1 MYTNNTITK
10 SLARLNQAIESL
22 EVILHD
28 RSIPIVRYLKS
39 NATASFFQLQ
49 QETNLPPIELQGQIA
64 ALERIG
70 IIKAS
75 TSEDLRTYQL
85 DQYKMLKIQ
94 LLTMQLIEQP
104 MEIPDWI

>member
-1 MYTNNTITK
+1 MYTNNTITR
-10 SLARLNQAIESL
+10 SLARLSQAIENL
-22 EVILHD
+22 EIILHD

-49 QETNLPPIELQGQIA
+49 QETNLPPIKLQEQVS

-70 IIKAS
+70 IIKTRTLGDVS
-75 TSEDLRTYQL
+75 TYEL

-94 LLTMQLIEQP
+94 LLTMQLIEHP
-104 MEIPDWI
+104 IEIHDGI